1 MAKTT
6 ITKEF
11 LINKLHAFVEEHGRT
26 PSCTEFGHYYYVRK
40 YFGSY
45 ITFVVDQG
53 FPAVPHGNVGLSA
66 KELEE
71 KLKAFV
77 ETNKRIPFG
86 KEFGHY
92 VQIRK
97 LYGTFGKF
105 LESCGYEPI
114 NHNHRGPSLIGK
126 RFSRL
131 VVISEGKKVRR
142 ATSWNCQCD
151 CGNLKNNVPR
161 ARLITNRTSS
171 CGCLKKENGH
181 LADYHVD
188 DTYLKVLNHTLKN
201 TNKSGV
207 RGVYYNKKKH
217 KYIAQIGF
225 KRETVYL
232 GSFDTLSEAA
242 AARKVAEEKYFDPI
256 LEKYKDRLSKD

>member
-114 NHNHRGPSLIGK
+114 NHH
-126 RFSRL
+126 
-131 VVISEGKKVRR
+131 
-142 ATSWNCQCD
+142 
-151 CGNLKNNVPR
+151 
-161 ARLITNRTSS
+161 
-171 CGCLKKENGH
+171 
-181 LADYHVD
+181 
-188 DTYLKVLNHTLKN
+188 
-201 TNKSGV
+201 
-207 RGVYYNKKKH
+207 
-217 KYIAQIGF
+217 
-225 KRETVYL
+225 
-232 GSFDTLSEAA
+232 
-242 AARKVAEEKYFDPI
+242 
-256 LEKYKDRLSKD
+256 